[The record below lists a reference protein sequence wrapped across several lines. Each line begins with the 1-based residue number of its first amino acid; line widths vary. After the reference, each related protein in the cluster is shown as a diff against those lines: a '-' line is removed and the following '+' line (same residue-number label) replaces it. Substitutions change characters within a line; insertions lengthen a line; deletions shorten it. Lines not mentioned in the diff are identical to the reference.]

1 MFDNNMRKKL
11 IKTLIRNYY
20 ELEKNALYHQA
31 SHETFERLE
40 AEIEKLMT
48 ANEYE
53 TFMNCNE
60 FDNTYWSAI

>member
-1 MFDNNMRKKL
+1 MFDNNMRKRL

-40 AEIEKLMT
+40 AEMQKLMT

-53 TFMNCNE
+53 TFFDCNE
-60 FDNTYWSAI
+60 FDGQYWSDV